1 MLQSQKVSSILES
14 SLANSDVN
22 SYAVITTEGI
32 VLDSRQSPRSTTKDF
47 PFSPGSNG
55 SYGVSS
61 KLQIKVYATFASEF
75 WNQTCASRVSAPQWA
90 GAEAHERRFVI
101 MPLEKLDNLLLLTVG
116 DSTQSWGSITSYAH
130 QTKLKFESNDVT
142 VTEEAEDKH

>member
-14 SLANSDVN
+14 SLAKSDVI

-32 VLDSRQSPRSTTKDF
+32 VLDSRQSPRNTTEQF
-47 PFSPGSNG
+47 PFSPGSDG
-55 SYGVSS
+55 TYGVSS

-101 MPLEKLDNLLLLTVG
+101 MPLNTLDNLLLLTIG
-116 DSTQSWGSITSYAH
+116 DNTQSWGSITSFAR
-130 QTKLKFESNDVT
+130 QTKMEFESKDVT
-142 VTEEAEDKH
+142 VTEEVNEVS